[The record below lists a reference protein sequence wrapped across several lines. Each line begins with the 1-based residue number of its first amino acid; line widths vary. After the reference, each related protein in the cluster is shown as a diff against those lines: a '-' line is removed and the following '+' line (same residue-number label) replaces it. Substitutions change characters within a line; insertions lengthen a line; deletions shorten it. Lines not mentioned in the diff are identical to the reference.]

1 MEGGEEPEDIGLDLG
16 LEPEAE
22 KPSEEPEELSLDLM
36 DMEEG
41 EEKEPAE
48 ASEDFSLDLDL
59 EGGEEP
65 EDIGGWDLNRE
76 LKSRLRARG
85 TLP

>member
-41 EEKEPAE
+41 EKNQRRHPKI
-48 ASEDFSLDLDL
+48 SLDLDL
-59 EGGEEP
+59 RGG
-65 EDIGGWDLNRE
+65 R
-76 LKSRLRARG
+76 RARISVWIW
-85 TLP
+85 T

>member
-36 DMEEG
+36 DMEEKKEG
-41 EEKEPAE
+41 DDREKKGRL
-48 ASEDFSLDLDL
+48 SLDLVA
-59 EGGEEP
+59 EK
-65 EDIGGWDLNRE
+65 R
-76 LKSRLRARG
+76 RV
-85 TLP
+85 